1 MATPLR
7 EPSRVAVWPL
17 WQRAMH
23 WSLAL
28 SVLAALLTHE
38 GGWVHE
44 VVGWAALGLAL
55 LRVFLGLFGPEPA
68 RFRAFVR
75 KPRETLAYARLL
87 RQGRAPR
94 LLNHNPLGA
103 WMVLVLLALSAAAA
117 ASGWLYITDRFWGEA
132 WVIRLHAVLAWPLLG
147 LVALHVA
154 GVLHAGWLHR
164 ENLVAAMWHGRK
176 RLPDSRPLD

>member
-1 MATPLR
+1 MASRIR
-7 EPSRVAVWPL
+7 ELPRVTVWPV
-17 WQRAMH
+17 WQRALH
-23 WSLAL
+23 WSLAS
-28 SVLAALLTHE
+28 SVLVALATHE
-38 GGWVHE
+38 GGRWHE
-44 VVGWAALGLAL
+44 LAGWAVLGLAC
-55 LRVFLGLFGPEPA
+55 LRVALGVVGPGPA

-75 KPRETLAYARLL
+75 SPGETLAYARLL

-103 WMVLVLLALSAAAA
+103 LMVLVLLALSAAAA

-132 WVIRLHAVLAWPLLG
+132 WAIELHALLAWPLLG

-176 RLPDSRPLD
+176 RPPD